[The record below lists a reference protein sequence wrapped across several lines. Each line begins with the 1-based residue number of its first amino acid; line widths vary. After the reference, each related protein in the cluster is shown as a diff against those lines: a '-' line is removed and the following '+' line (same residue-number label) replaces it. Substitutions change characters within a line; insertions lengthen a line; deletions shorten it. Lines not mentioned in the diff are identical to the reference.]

1 MKNSLQKLRK
11 SRKLSQAELAVALGV
26 TRQTIISLEKEK
38 YTASLELGFKIA
50 RYFDKQIEEVFIY
63 TESEG
68 G

>member
-1 MKNSLQKLRK
+1 
-11 SRKLSQAELAVALGV
+11 
-26 TRQTIISLEKEK
+26 
-38 YTASLELGFKIA
+38 FKIA